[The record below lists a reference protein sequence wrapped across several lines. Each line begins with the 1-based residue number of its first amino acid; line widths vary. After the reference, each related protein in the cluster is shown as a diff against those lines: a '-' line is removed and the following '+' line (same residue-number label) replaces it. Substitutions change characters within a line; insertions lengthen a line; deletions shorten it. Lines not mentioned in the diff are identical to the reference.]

1 VLFDAV
7 TIDVVEV
14 AVMEIVDMVSMTNC
28 HVTTALAM
36 HMAMMIFM
44 LGAA

>member
-7 TIDVVEV
+7 AVDVMKV
-14 AVMEIVDMVSMTNC
+14 AVMEIVDMVSMANC
-28 HVTTALAM
+28 HVTTPLAV
-36 HMAMMIFM
+36 HMVMTFM

>member
-1 VLFDAV
+1 MLFDAV
-7 TIDVVEV
+7 AVDVMKVT
-14 AVMEIVDMVSMTNC
+14 VMEIVDMVSMANS

-36 HMAMMIFM
+36 HMVMTFM